1 LILAT
6 EESEMNKRVISKV
19 GKRNR
24 PDIDMMEYIQTT
36 ESQEFDLDRD
46 LFRDLGVTPIKK
58 KLIKDVVELD
68 IDQNAEFSEIIED

>member
-1 LILAT
+1 
-6 EESEMNKRVISKV
+6 MNKRVISKV